1 MNSPLGSVSA
11 KTIIAFDTQN
21 NHPVKI
27 YCFAYMNYVTLN
39 YTQQVELETNYY
51 ASIVPFLPGQRFLL
65 SFDNS
70 IKTIL

>member
-1 MNSPLGSVSA
+1 
-11 KTIIAFDTQN
+11 
-21 NHPVKI
+21 
-27 YCFAYMNYVTLN
+27 MNYVTLN